1 MPKFCRINFGR
12 LWRKY
17 RYCIRDSEPLARD
30 SSCLHGAPHFSKMLF
45 SVLKF
50 LKVIFPFI
58 LHPLILR
65 KSMCYGSR
73 RGPLPNNTSFH
84 LIAKLRKV
92 IIILGGPTGRSPG
105 SPTGQ
110 SAPGK
115 AYSLHLLRQQK
126 QDFGMNKTFG
136 FPNNLESWTF

>member
-1 MPKFCRINFGR
+1 
-12 LWRKY
+12 
-17 RYCIRDSEPLARD
+17 
-30 SSCLHGAPHFSKMLF
+30 MLTWGPTFFENAF

-50 LKVIFPFI
+50 LKVIFSFI

-73 RGPLPNNTSFH
+73 RGPLPNNTSCH
-84 LIAKLRKV
+84 LIAKLRRV

-110 SAPGK
+110 SAP
-115 AYSLHLLRQQK
+115 AYWVLSVNRSLMLVGIETSVADQIGLIDPMICILPLVYNLCTVYQILSLSPHSLLVY
-126 QDFGMNKTFG
+126 
-136 FPNNLESWTF
+136 